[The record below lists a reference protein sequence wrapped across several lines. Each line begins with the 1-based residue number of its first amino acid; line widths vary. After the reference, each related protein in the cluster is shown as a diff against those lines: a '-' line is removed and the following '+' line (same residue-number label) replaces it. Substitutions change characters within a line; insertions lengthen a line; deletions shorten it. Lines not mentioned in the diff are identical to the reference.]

1 MTQDTPNAEQPSDDL
16 VAEILRRDT
25 EIRERAPVVPKSRSR
40 LPWLLALLVV
50 GIAVTAWNVVRL
62 RRPVEVFTG
71 AERVASAEARLMLTS
86 VAIAAFRD
94 SAGRLPQSLDEAGL
108 TDEEDVSY
116 RLEDGLYRLIIQ
128 VQGRA
133 IEYQSGED
141 IGRLVKSFEAMSIGG
156 VR

>member
-1 MTQDTPNAEQPSDDL
+1 MTQDTPNAEQPSKDL

-25 EIRERAPVVPKSRSR
+25 EIRERAPVHVKPKSK

-50 GIAVTAWNVVRL
+50 GIAVTAWNVIRL

-71 AERVASAEARLMLTS
+71 AEQVASAEARLMLTS

-108 TDEEDVSY
+108 TDEEDVTY

-141 IGRLVKSFEAMSIGG
+141 ISRLTRSFEAMTAGG
-156 VR
+156 KR

>member
-1 MTQDTPNAEQPSDDL
+1 MTQDTPNPEQLSEDL

-25 EIRERAPVVPKSRSR
+25 EIRERAPVHVKPKSK

-50 GIAVTAWNVVRL
+50 GIAITAWNVIRL

-71 AERVASAEARLMLTS
+71 AEQIASAEARLMLTA
-86 VAIAAFRD
+86 VAISAFRD

-108 TDEEDVSY
+108 TDEDVSY

-133 IEYQSGED
+133 IEHQSGED
-141 IGRLVKSFEAMSIGG
+141 IGRLAKSFEAMTVGG